1 MGLEPGQH
9 LRLRAGRRTLLP
21 PGLIVSLRVGR
32 PVASMPADAFQYVFV
47 EVLNSA
53 CHVGSGGWGHTLNQG
68 HPVGPLSSWTGRP
81 PLSRARKGFKT
92 ALPEPC
98 TRGCE
103 DVLAVWGSGFQE
115 EAPRAGAA
123 APPPP
128 GSRCPGGQ
136 PAICRKSLSR
146 SYSGARVSLSA
157 PPVTPVYPHKP
168 SPPHPSG
175 LPLKKTVG
183 SRDSFP
189 PEEKNKTKRVS
200 SV

>member
-32 PVASMPADAFQYVFV
+32 PAASMPADAFQYVFV

-115 EAPRAGAA
+115 EAP
-123 APPPP
+123 P
-128 GSRCPGGQ
+128 
-136 PAICRKSLSR
+136 SR
-146 SYSGARVSLSA
+146 SRRPPAPRQPLSGRPARHLQEVSLPQLLWGSGF
-157 PPVTPVYPHKP
+157 TLR
-168 SPPHPSG
+168 STCHPC
-175 LPLKKTVG
+175 L
-183 SRDSFP
+183 
-189 PEEKNKTKRVS
+189 S
-200 SV
+200 S